1 MRLSLPR
8 RETKTQR
15 TQQKGEEPRYLPQLA
30 CAVAAF
36 LFAGLRAVDDFSPF
50 AAAFLAAS
58 PVDALAGCF
67 LGGALGLFAA
77 QPWQTALRHVGA
89 LVLIAAFRL
98 TIERRFSS
106 LRRMVVLPAVTVCAV
121 LSCGLSFLAFTG
133 VSAYALMLLA
143 AECAAAGLCCA
154 LFLRALQIPVRAL
167 GIAHLS
173 AQDSALLG
181 LCGCLLLACAAS
193 YEAFGVSPARI
204 AACFAVLF
212 FSYQSGAKGG
222 AVAGLCAGASLSVL
236 PGTRFLLA
244 LYAVPGLVS
253 GVFSPLGQAATALFF
268 ALTAALGAFLG
279 GFDSKTLW
287 CLAEIG
293 VACVAFSLVPSKRLE
308 QLRELLKKKGLLADE
323 QTHFY
328 ASANLLRAA
337 SQVSQVSQVIQ
348 KTSGRLDRV
357 LNPELNLI
365 FSKLQQNVCLGCPR
379 KTACWHDRYE
389 ETASDVLTIAG
400 MQEDADEETALE
412 DRCPR
417 FGALKTQIGQSY
429 IDFVSGLAAKEK
441 LRELRGVVTDQFD
454 TLADFLEEVASLV
467 RGSRVVDSNRS
478 RTLRTALADAGQYVD
493 ALHYFTDPSGRASV
507 EITMLE
513 DAFSLDFGL
522 IRKKLETLTGR
533 QFAPEE
539 IAILDLRTV
548 VTFWERAAFRVLCGR
563 AQIPLAAS
571 GVSGDCVG
579 TLQDP
584 GGRSVALL
592 SDGMG
597 TGARAAVDSVLTAT
611 LLEKLLKS
619 GFAFPGALKLVN
631 CALLV
636 KSSDESIATADGL
649 VVNVY
654 TGQADLYKA
663 GAAASF
669 WRQGDRVTQIE
680 APSLP
685 IGILRKVGLAHR
697 TLQLA
702 AGDIVLLVSDGV
714 TAQDCG
720 WLNDELL
727 AWSTNNMDDLAS
739 HIASL
744 AKLRSD
750 EETRDDITVVA
761 VKLLE
766 NRG

>member
-8 RETKTQR
+8 RETPTREKR
-15 TQQKGEEPRYLPQLA
+15 PRGERPRAVWLVG
-30 CAVAAF
+30 CAAAAF
-36 LFAGLRAVDDFSPF
+36 LFAGLRVLDDFSPF
-50 AAAFLAAS
+50 AAAFLAAA
-58 PVDALAGCF
+58 PIDTLAGCF
-67 LGGALGLFAA
+67 CGGALGLFAA
-77 QPWQTALRHVGA
+77 QPWQAALRHVCVLA
-89 LVLIAAFRL
+89 LLSVFRL
-98 TIERRFSS
+98 AIERRFSS
-106 LRRMVVLPAVTVCAV
+106 LRRMIVLPAATVCAS
-121 LSCGLSFLAFTG
+121 LACSLAFLAFTDL
-133 VSAYALMLLA
+133 SAYALLLCA
-143 AECAAAGLCCA
+143 AESAAAGVSCVL
-154 LFLRALQIPVRAL
+154 LLRALRIPVRAI
-167 GIAHLS
+167 GVPNLS
-173 AQDSALLG
+173 AQDATVLG

-193 YEAFGVSPARI
+193 YETFGVSPARI

-212 FSYQSGAKGG
+212 FASQSGAKGG
-222 AVAGLCAGASLSVL
+222 ALTGLCVGTSLSVL
-236 PGTRFLLA
+236 PQTRFLLT

-253 GVFSPLGQAATALFF
+253 GVFSPLGQAAAAALFAVTA
-268 ALTAALGAFLG
+268 ALTAFVG
-279 GFDSKTLW
+279 GIGEKTLW

-293 VACVAFSLVPSKRLE
+293 IACVAYALVPARRLDL
-308 QLRELLKKKGLLADE
+308 LREWLKKEGVLPDE

-328 ASANLLRAA
+328 ASANLQRAA
-337 SQVSQVSQVIQ
+337 SEVSQVSHVIE
-348 KTSGRLDRV
+348 KTSGKLDRI

-379 KTACWHDRYE
+379 KTVCWHDRYD
-389 ETASDVLTIAG
+389 ETAADVLTLAG
-400 MQEDADEETALE
+400 MQEDDGGEPELAG
-412 DRCPR
+412 RCPR
-417 FGALKTQIGQSY
+417 FDALKTQVGQSY
-429 IDFVSGLAAKEK
+429 VDFVSGLAAKEK

-454 TLADFLEEVASLV
+454 TLADFLEEIATLV
-467 RGSRVVDSNRS
+467 RGSRVVDAARS

-493 ALHYFTDPSGRASV
+493 ALHYFNDLCGRASV

-513 DAFSLDFGL
+513 DAFSLDFRL
-522 IRKKLETLTGR
+522 IRKKLEALTGR
-533 QFAPEE
+533 RFAREE

-548 VTFWERAAFRVLCGR
+548 VTFSERARLRVLFGR
-563 AQIPLAAS
+563 AQIPLAET
-571 GVSGDCVG
+571 GVCGDCVR
-579 TLQDP
+579 TLTDP
-584 GGRSVALL
+584 TGRSIAVL

-654 TGQADLYKA
+654 TGEAELYKA

-669 WRQGDRVTQIE
+669 FRQGDRITQIE

-685 IGILRKVGLAHR
+685 IGILRKVGLAQR
-697 TLQLA
+697 SLQLA

-727 AWSTNNMDDLAS
+727 AWSTNNMDDLAA

-761 VKLLE
+761 VKVLE
-766 NRG
+766 NRS

>member
-1 MRLSLPR
+1 
-8 RETKTQR
+8 
-15 TQQKGEEPRYLPQLA
+15 
-30 CAVAAF
+30 
-36 LFAGLRAVDDFSPF
+36 
-50 AAAFLAAS
+50 
-58 PVDALAGCF
+58 
-67 LGGALGLFAA
+67 
-77 QPWQTALRHVGA
+77 
-89 LVLIAAFRL
+89 
-98 TIERRFSS
+98 
-106 LRRMVVLPAVTVCAV
+106 
-121 LSCGLSFLAFTG
+121 
-133 VSAYALMLLA
+133 
-143 AECAAAGLCCA
+143 
-154 LFLRALQIPVRAL
+154 
-167 GIAHLS
+167 
-173 AQDSALLG
+173 
-181 LCGCLLLACAAS
+181 
-193 YEAFGVSPARI
+193 
-204 AACFAVLF
+204 
-212 FSYQSGAKGG
+212 
-222 AVAGLCAGASLSVL
+222 
-236 PGTRFLLA
+236 
-244 LYAVPGLVS
+244 
-253 GVFSPLGQAATALFF
+253 
-268 ALTAALGAFLG
+268 
-279 GFDSKTLW
+279 
-287 CLAEIG
+287 
-293 VACVAFSLVPSKRLE
+293 
-308 QLRELLKKKGLLADE
+308 
-323 QTHFY
+323 
-328 ASANLLRAA
+328 
-337 SQVSQVSQVIQ
+337 
-348 KTSGRLDRV
+348 
-357 LNPELNLI
+357 
-365 FSKLQQNVCLGCPR
+365 
-379 KTACWHDRYE
+379 
-389 ETASDVLTIAG
+389 
-400 MQEDADEETALE
+400 MQEDADDETALE